1 MADIRINALAT
12 TAASTASD
20 DFIAVDGSAN
30 GTRKLNAY
38 SPTFGGNLTVSG
50 TATLGPTNPFK
61 FDTNVM
67 QSTASGFNG
76 ALVRSA
82 VSTVGNPTFSN
93 VDDTDTGIYF
103 PAANT
108 LAITTGGTQ
117 RLSVDA
123 TATTLSGNLTVSG
136 TDYNYVG
143 GNKFFRGFTNYNVL
157 YTGATELSIN
167 NQADGANLASFKNSG
182 NFLVGTTTDNGAKFQ
197 VEGYATFNRNGADGY
212 LSVSR
217 TSGATGT
224 FGAGSTNSYLGTAT
238 NHPLVLYTNGT
249 TALTLDSSQNA
260 TFAGDVG
267 LSGNEKYLN
276 LFSTYSVGS
285 NSRARLRAVG
295 SGGGSGYGG
304 SFTVDTR
311 TSGNTF
317 ITALTI
323 DDAQNATFA
332 GQITASGISHKL
344 GSGGTGSANALLTI
358 DGSSASNY
366 GSYIV
371 LQRNSTNKWQF
382 GTYSGINGGTSDDF
396 LLYNPTAANEALKI
410 AAATSNATFAGSI
423 AIGNTVNTVSP
434 TSPNRTITMVIGGT
448 TYYIHAKTTND

>member
-20 DFIAVDGSAN
+20 DFVAVDGSAN

-50 TATLGPTNPFK
+50 TGNSSVAGNFGIGETSPVVPLHAKTSGT
-61 FDTNVM
+61 
-67 QSTASGFNG
+67 STAVYGNVIGTFRSTAAGRDISLQFSDGTNQTYISSNAG
-76 ALVRSA
+76 ALYL
-82 VSTVGNPTFSN
+82 G
-93 VDDTDTGIYF
+93 TGG
-103 PAANT
+103 ATTGLTLDASRNTT
-108 LAITTGGTQ
+108 LA
-117 RLSVDA
+117 
-123 TATTLSGNLTVSG
+123 GNLTVSG
-136 TDYNYVG
+136 
-143 GNKFFRGFTNYNVL
+143 
-157 YTGATELSIN
+157 
-167 NQADGANLASFKNSG
+167 
-182 NFLVGTTTDNGAKFQ
+182 GTI
-197 VEGYATFNRNGADGY
+197 
-212 LSVSR
+212 
-217 TSGATGT
+217 TSGSGT
-224 FGAGSTNSYLGTAT
+224 LTLNSSANTV
-238 NHPLVLYTNGT
+238 VLQSAGT

-260 TFAGDVG
+260 TFGG
-267 LSGNEKYLN
+267 
-276 LFSTYSVGS
+276 TSV
-285 NSRARLRAVG
+285 
-295 SGGGSGYGG
+295 
-304 SFTVDTR
+304 TVDGASTGSTLTLKR
-311 TSGNTF
+311 ASNANGAIISYKTTTTSKWYHGLRGLVDDNWYLQNDVAGNT
-317 ITALTI
+317 ALFF
-323 DDAQNATFA
+323 DASTSNATFA

-358 DGSSASNY
+358 DGSSASSY
-366 GSYIV
+366 GPYIV